1 MLGKAPH
8 VTSVTCPWP
17 GLTHTASPTWGAG
30 LRESGTPRRRENRCV
45 TCWSVSAKPHP
56 RKGVTVSQFL
66 EVLGQHR
73 LRPDLFASL
82 ERPGGVLWPERLG
95 ASLCLVCGQGICRQ
109 YFAGSH
115 TEARWT
121 PKPLPWNLGCQS
133 PHSQVEN
140 HVRKRKTGHNHH
152 QLLQTRALLLPPSP
166 VQIPA
171 TQAGLSRLCL
181 FWTLSTSRASAG
193 IDVCPPT

>member
-73 LRPDLFASL
+73 LHPDLFASL

-133 PHSQVEN
+133 VSTQSSGESRPEKKNRPQS
-140 HVRKRKTGHNHH
+140 
-152 QLLQTRALLLPPSP
+152 PPAPTDQSSAP
-166 VQIPA
+166 PA
-171 TQAGLSRLCL
+171 KPSSDPSHASRLVQA
-181 FWTLSTSRASAG
+181 LSLLDTQHFQGKRRN
-193 IDVCPPT
+193 